1 MDVLEAATRWAE
13 TWERSWAKGET
24 AAIADLYAPGA
35 TYRSHPHEDPEIGGA
50 AAYVNRIFPGE
61 SAVEC
66 CFGEPIAMGMRAA
79 VEWWANLVQE
89 EHEVTLSG
97 TTILRFDSDG
107 LVVDHVDYWVQS
119 DGRLP
124 PFTGWA
130 GRR

>member
-1 MDVLEAATRWAE
+1 MDILQAATRWGE
-13 TWERSWAKGET
+13 TWERSWANGET

-35 TYRSHPHEDPEIGGA
+35 TYRSHPHQDPEIGGA
-50 AAYVNRIFPGE
+50 AAYVNRIFPEE
-61 SAVEC
+61 SEVEC
-66 CFGEPIAMGMRAA
+66 CFGEPIAMGTRAA
-79 VEWWANLVQE
+79 VEWWASLVQE

-119 DGRLP
+119 DGRLA

-130 GRR
+130 GRG